1 MTSASRMST
10 GGKKE
15 ITVKLRNFFKSFWRK
30 AAKAKNSPD
39 PPQPAMMQKMI
50 MGLAH
55 TQAQEL
61 SCDEVYA
68 LLDVFADKVSR
79 GEDAASLMPLVQR
92 HLEMCPDCRE
102 EFEALVK
109 SMQATNSDTA

>member
-1 MTSASRMST
+1 MTIASRMPT

-15 ITVKLRNFFKSFWRK
+15 MIVKLRNFFKRVWRK
-30 AAKAKNSPD
+30 AAKVKKPPD
-39 PPQPAMMQKMI
+39 PPPPAMMQKMI
-50 MGLAH
+50 MGLVH

-79 GEDAASLMPLVQR
+79 GEDAASLMPLVQH
-92 HLEMCPDCRE
+92 HLEMCPDCHE

-109 SMQATNSDTA
+109 SMQATILDE

>member
-1 MTSASRMST
+1 MT
-10 GGKKE
+10 
-15 ITVKLRNFFKSFWRK
+15 VNLRNLLKYVWHK
-30 AAKAKNSPD
+30 IANLKEPPD

-79 GEDAASLMPLVQR
+79 GEDAASLMPLVQH

-109 SMQATNSDTA
+109 SMQATNADTA